1 MRATPS
7 TEVLIK
13 EFEGDCKLRGI
24 TRESTYQYVSRV
36 KTFIDF
42 IEGNGF
48 PPILEADKKT
58 LKAFTSYLREERGAK
73 KRTLDN
79 YFTALSA
86 FYDYANYEEYTDI
99 NIIGP
104 FRKRYLRSYKDE
116 QVERQVP
123 DVETLSKFINSIP
136 KVRDRGIVLLLSK
149 TGIRRKELL
158 SIDLDDIEWADM
170 SIELKETPKRSN
182 RIVFFDHETSRLL
195 RRWIRIR
202 EGMAPKTNA
211 LFINERGE
219 RLRKNGI
226 YNAVVKWS
234 TRFGLHDPN
243 GRKIRDSFSPHCL
256 RHWFTT
262 WLRRNGMPREFI
274 QELRGDKRSKAIDIY
289 DHIDKRELKQAYL
302 VAIPELGII

>member
-7 TEVLIK
+7 SEVLIK

-24 TRESTYQYVSRV
+24 SSESTYQYVRRV

-48 PPILEADKKT
+48 PPILEVDKRT
-58 LKAFTSYLREERGAK
+58 LKAFTSYLREDRMAK

-99 NIIGP
+99 HIIGP

-116 QVERQVP
+116 QVERQIP
-123 DVETLSKFINSIP
+123 EVETMSRFISSIP
-136 KVRDRGIVLLLSK
+136 KVRDRGVVLLLSK

-158 SIDLDDIEWADM
+158 SIDLDDVDWADM
-170 SIELKETPKRSN
+170 SIELKKTPKRSN

-226 YNAVVKWS
+226 YNLVVKWA

-243 GRKIRDSFSPHCL
+243 GRKIRDSFSPHAL

-262 WLRRNGMPREFI
+262 WLRRNGMEREFI
-274 QELRGDKRSKAIDIY
+274 QELRGDKRRGAVDIY
-289 DHIDKRELKQAYL
+289 DHIDKKELKQSYL
-302 VAIPELGII
+302 SCIPELGVF